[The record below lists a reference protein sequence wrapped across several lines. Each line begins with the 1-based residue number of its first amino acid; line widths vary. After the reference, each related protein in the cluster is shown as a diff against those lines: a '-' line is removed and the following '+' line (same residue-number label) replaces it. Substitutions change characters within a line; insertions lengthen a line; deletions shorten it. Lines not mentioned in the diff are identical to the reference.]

1 MTTKCKQLVYELRL
15 ATSGHESHNSH
26 ISSGTGEY
34 FFLMAFHTLSLLLF
48 PLLHFPPLRYAPAF
62 STFAFSTRAF
72 SAPPAQAAP
81 YDVVPVCFQ
90 YRTSPG
96 DQSGVTIQ
104 ILFGLIGR
112 VGKDRQDVFVSHIP
126 RLYRMTWNRTTSYA
140 RCPRHLI
147 SWLRTAA
154 RSLSCWHYALLVVHA
169 NNEWMM
175 NVAPG
180 FVLTTIVTDRYVAVS
195 VSLFEC
201 FTVIE
206 YNQRDASCVALR
218 LPVTIC
224 SVGLDNS
231 RWNCCCG
238 TK

>member
-48 PLLHFPPLRYAPAF
+48 PLLHFPTLRYAPAF

-81 YDVVPVCFQ
+81 YHVVPVCFQ

-112 VGKDRQDVFVSHIP
+112 VGKDRQDVFVSHGP
-126 RLYRMTWNRTTSYA
+126 PKTVQNDVKS
-140 RCPRHLI
+140 HNLI
-147 SWLRTAA
+147 CTLSEALDIMAQNGSALTVVLALC
-154 RSLSCWHYALLVVHA
+154 SLGGAC
-169 NNEWMM
+169 
-175 NVAPG
+175 
-180 FVLTTIVTDRYVAVS
+180 
-195 VSLFEC
+195 
-201 FTVIE
+201 
-206 YNQRDASCVALR
+206 QQ
-218 LPVTIC
+218 
-224 SVGLDNS
+224 
-231 RWNCCCG
+231 
-238 TK
+238 